1 MKINN
6 FLLFIINTIFLKI
19 KQILAANGIILE
31 NEFDRTFNKLSKFEN
46 FSNLY
51 FKVVNASQSLENLK
65 YIKENISLMSYQ
77 VNNIA

>member
-6 FLLFIINTIFLKI
+6 FLLFMIIEIFFKI
-19 KQILAANGIILE
+19 KFILAANGIILE
-31 NEFDRTFNKLSKFEN
+31 NEFGRTFIKQSKFEN

-51 FKVVNASQSLENLK
+51 FKVVNVSQNLENLK
-65 YIKENISLMSYQ
+65 YINENISLMSYQ